1 METTSQVLGKHLK
14 EERLNMGLSHVKLS
28 AILKEKYGVNISKD
42 SLINYEVIDA
52 AHTKAGSNVAM
63 RAEYLYCLA
72 DFYGVSVDYL
82 LGLNEVRSTD
92 IQVKGDCQYT
102 GLSEAAVQ
110 SIKQDCTK
118 CDHDGKRYLAFLN
131 SLLVDPNFRYLIT
144 TLYRFTTAN
153 EAKTVYD
160 KMNQD
165 FYERQKKGEIEDHSE
180 YTEEILRHAKRTDLH
195 DEVRGMF
202 LVQAKL
208 NNLNSPIIQEL
219 AKDTPDANI
228 GDIYRLEAMRAFND
242 LLDEETGSPC
252 YKKINP

>member
-1 METTSQVLGKHLK
+1 MAREKRESTVVTKIFADRLSDLV
-14 EERLNMGLSHVKLS
+14 EERKKAERLSHNQIAEGIGVASGSLS
-28 AILKEKYGVNISKD
+28 SWCSDEKTINISTLP
-42 SLINYEVIDA
+42 LI
-52 AHTKAGSNVAM
+52 
-63 RAEYLYCLA
+63 A
-72 DFYGVSVDYL
+72 DYFGVSIDWL
-82 LGLNEVRSTD
+82 LGLSEVRSPD
-92 IQVKGDCQYT
+92 VIKQNECKYT
-102 GLSEAAVQ
+102 GLSEAAVDA
-110 SIKQDCTK
+110 ITFDRTK
-118 CDHDGKRYLAFLN
+118 CDHDGNRYLAFLN

-160 KMNQD
+160 KMNRD
-165 FYERQKKGEIEDHSE
+165 FDERKKKGEIEDHSE

-208 NNLNSPIIQEL
+208 NNLKSPIIQEL
-219 AKDTPDANI
+219 ARDVPDANV

-252 YKKINP
+252 FKKINP

>member
-1 METTSQVLGKHLK
+1 MGIVLTMYERF
-14 EERLNMGLSHVKLS
+14 EEARKDKGLSIQDVTDATNVHKSMISALENEPKNGKARDVGYSNIVKL
-28 AILKEKYGVNISKD
+28 AQ
-42 SLINYEVIDA
+42 
-52 AHTKAGSNVAM
+52 
-63 RAEYLYCLA
+63 
-72 DFYGVSVDYL
+72 FYGVSIDWL
-82 LGLNEVRSTD
+82 LGLSEVRSPD
-92 IQVKGDCQYT
+92 VIKQNECKYT
-102 GLSEAAVQ
+102 GLSEAAVDA
-110 SIKQDCTK
+110 ITFDRTK
-118 CDHDGKRYLAFLN
+118 CDHDGNRYLAFLN

-160 KMNQD
+160 KMNRD
-165 FYERQKKGEIEDHSE
+165 FDERKKKGEIEDHSE

-208 NNLNSPIIQEL
+208 NNLKDPIIQEL

-228 GDIYRLEAMRAFND
+228 RDIYMLEAMRAFDD

-252 YKKINP
+252 FKKINP